1 MKLSKKL
8 LSLRQ
13 GKIGDLSTTYFDK
26 FKMSNK
32 ER

>member
-13 GKIGDLSTTYFDK
+13 GKIDDLYTTEILHQYI
-26 FKMSNK
+26 NT
-32 ER
+32 